1 MQRPLLTCPLL
12 HPHAQAR
19 RGSDRSVP
27 PAMPPPPPHLL
38 PPPPL
43 MCPGEA
49 VIGQFPLLRPDGADF
64 VYQSCTRQQGQRG
77 SMEGSFK

>member
-1 MQRPLLTCPLL
+1 
-12 HPHAQAR
+12 
-19 RGSDRSVP
+19 
-27 PAMPPPPPHLL
+27 MPPSHLT
-38 PPPPL
+38 PSPL
-43 MCPGEA
+43 IICPGEA

>member
-1 MQRPLLTCPLL
+1 MF
-12 HPHAQAR
+12 
-19 RGSDRSVP
+19 
-27 PAMPPPPPHLL
+27 
-38 PPPPL
+38 
-43 MCPGEA
+43 PGEA